1 MALNW
6 KVVCDNIVNIS
17 QVLADFLDTVHSKD
31 VEWVYIDDKG
41 NVNNIKLPNLA
52 KISNLFGKRYLGPL
66 DKPPIKHPDNTPIE
80 IGDIFYDTIS
90 SQMRVFNGKDWELV
104 ASYNSMSTV
113 KFQGDGKTKEF
124 KVTGGY
130 SPNKGIVFLNGRLVS
145 TGVSIS
151 DGNYIKF
158 NNPPES
164 GTEIVGYFFSGFEIA
179 TNKEV
184 VVNKEVANSKTGCLI
199 EDSITKKMYR
209 LVIENGV
216 LGIEEYNEA
225 STSQPSNTNI
235 ENSGTISLSK
245 ITLIDKAKGT
255 SYKLSVENGTLETIE
270 TTDNNLTKLNYIVL
284 IDKDTNNHYELIV
297 NNGVLELDQVNNNV
311 ESNVNDLTLVD
322 TSTGKKYELI
332 VEKGI
337 LKLEQI

>member
-1 MALNW
+1 MGLNW
-6 KVVCDNIVNIS
+6 KIICNNIVNIS
-17 QVLADFLDTVHSKD
+17 QVLANFLDTIHSKD
-31 VEWVYIDDKG
+31 VDWVYVDDNGK
-41 NVNNIKLPNLA
+41 VNNIKLPNLA
-52 KISNLFGKRYLGPL
+52 KINNLFGKRYLGPS
-66 DKPPIKHPDNTPIE
+66 DKPPIKHSDNTPIE
-80 IGDIFYDTIS
+80 IGDIFYDTVS

-104 ASYNSMSTV
+104 ANYNSMSTV

-130 SPNKGIVFLNGRLVS
+130 SPNKGIVFLNGRLAS

-164 GTEIVGYFFSGFEIA
+164 GTEIVGYFFSGFE
-179 TNKEV
+179 
-184 VVNKEVANSKTGCLI
+184 VADSKTGCLI
-199 EDSITKKMYR
+199 EDSVTKKMYR

-216 LGIEEYNEA
+216 LGIEESNET
-225 STSQPSNTNI
+225 STSQSNNTST
-235 ENSGTISLSK
+235 ENSDTLSLSK
-245 ITLIDKAKGT
+245 IILVDKAKGS

-270 TTDNNLTKLNYIVL
+270 TTDSNLTKLNYIVL
-284 IDKDTNNHYELIV
+284 IDKDTNNHYELII
-297 NNGVLELDQVNNNV
+297 NNGVIELDQVNNNV
-311 ESNVNDLTLVD
+311 KSNVNDLTLVD
-322 TSTGKKYELI
+322 TSTSKKYELI